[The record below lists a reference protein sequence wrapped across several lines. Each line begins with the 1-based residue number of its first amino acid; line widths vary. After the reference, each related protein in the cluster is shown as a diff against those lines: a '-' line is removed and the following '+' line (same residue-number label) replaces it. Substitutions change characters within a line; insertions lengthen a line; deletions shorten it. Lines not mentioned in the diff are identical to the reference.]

1 MTERR
6 VSVRLAAVGGQVLKA
21 DLREIGRE
29 GRAALETIGAAGAP
43 ASRGLDDVGA
53 SASAAIT
60 RFEALSARAAQA
72 AVNLRAAAAST
83 GTLAGRVDALTGVS
97 SGVDRSA
104 ADITAYGSALDDLRA
119 RHNPLFAA
127 IRSYRGALDDIRQ
140 AHRVGAISAD
150 EMTAAIGRERTVAL
164 ANIAALKGRTTALGQ
179 MGGASR
185 LASYQSRNLLY
196 QLNDVGVS
204 LASGMNPMMVFIQQ
218 GSQISQIYAGQGGV
232 NAALKQT
239 AGLVLGVARAH
250 PVATAAVIATGVALA
265 GLRHEITEASGVTVG
280 FGDTALAVWQVIR
293 DGLVSVLKPAIDA
306 IAPWFSAAWD
316 VVVAGV
322 HVTGNAIING
332 FRLAIETVKRLFA
345 ALPLIA
351 GAAVIGAA
359 NAVLTGIEKL
369 ITAAL
374 ARMNGFIQTVSGLVA
389 KIPGMEGFSLGEI
402 APPPPLRKIDNS
414 YAADLTAAWQDFER
428 VHAEIQASDPM
439 GDFFDAVK
447 VRAVKNALD
456 DTAEAAGGAGA
467 AMKQAGGAAKDGMDA
482 AKTSVDTVSN
492 ALAKYAEDAKAVGKN
507 LGDSLAGAFT
517 SAEEA
522 VGNFVKT
529 GKLDIRDLVTSMLAD
544 LAKLSVKQ
552 AILGPLAG
560 ALSGLFGGAAAS
572 PNASLGS
579 IFAGLFHDGGRV
591 GAGGRIAIPAAAILA
606 APRFHNGGGFGL
618 RSDEQVGVLQRGER
632 VLNRRQTR
640 DWEAGGAP
648 NITINARDA
657 ASFRQSQS
665 QIAADIARAVAAG
678 RRSL

>member
-29 GRAALETIGAAGAP
+29 GRAALEAIGAAGAP

-83 GTLAGRVDALTGVS
+83 GTLAGRIDQLTGVS
-97 SGVDRSA
+97 SGSTAAPRISPPTVPRSM
-104 ADITAYGSALDDLRA
+104 ICGRGTTRS
-119 RHNPLFAA
+119 FAA
-127 IRSYRGALDDIRQ
+127 IRNYRGALDDIRQ

-150 EMTAAIGRERTVAL
+150 EMTAAIGRERTAAL

-185 LASYQSRNLLY
+185 LASYQSRNLIY

-218 GSQISQIYAGQGGV
+218 GSQIAQTYAGQGGV

-250 PVATAAVIATGVALA
+250 PVATAAMIASTVALA
-265 GLRHEITEASGVTVG
+265 GLKHEISEASGVTVG

-389 KIPGMEGFSLGEI
+389 IVPGMDGFSLGEI
-402 APPPPLRKIDNS
+402 APPPPLPKIDNS

-428 VHAEIQASDPM
+428 VHAEIQASDPL

-467 AMKQAGGAAKDGMDA
+467 AMKKAGGAAKDGMEA
-482 AKTSVDTVSN
+482 AKTSVDTLTDAPGEVRRGREGRRKESRRQPRRRLHLGRGGGGQLREDRQARHPRSRHLDAGRSRQ
-492 ALAKYAEDAKAVGKN
+492 ALGEA
-507 LGDSLAGAFT
+507 GDPRPARGFALRSVRRG
-517 SAEEA
+517 
-522 VGNFVKT
+522 G
-529 GKLDIRDLVTSMLAD
+529 RLAD
-544 LAKLSVKQ
+544 RQPRLDLRRALPRRRPGRRRRADRHSRRRDP
-552 AILGPLAG
+552 GRTPLPQRRR
-560 ALSGLFGGAAAS
+560 L
-572 PNASLGS
+572 
-579 IFAGLFHDGGRV
+579 R
-591 GAGGRIAIPAAAILA
+591 PA
-606 APRFHNGGGFGL
+606 
-618 RSDEQVGVLQRGER
+618 QRR
-632 VLNRRQTR
+632 
-640 DWEAGGAP
+640 
-648 NITINARDA
+648 
-657 ASFRQSQS
+657 
-665 QIAADIARAVAAG
+665 AG
-678 RRSL
+678 RRASARRAGAEPPPDPGMGSRRRAQHHHQRPRRGVLPAIAVADRRRHRPRRRGRAQEF